1 MNVQYGSRAFCLG
14 NMGLLGLLDGLLGAG
29 LCCLRV
35 RQLSVGFGLDNLA
48 TAFMK
53 NSS

>member
-14 NMGLLGLLDGLLGAG
+14 NMGLRR
-29 LCCLRV
+29 LRV
-35 RQLSVGFGLDNLA
+35 RQISMGFGLNDLA

>member
-1 MNVQYGSRAFCLG
+1 MNVQYASQSFCSG
-14 NMGLLGLLDGLLGAG
+14 NMGLRR
-29 LCCLRV
+29 LRV
-35 RQLSVGFGLDNLA
+35 RQISVGFGLNDLA